1 MSVQSLPAYFFTPQ
15 HIILVGASERPHS
28 LGERILTALLNAP
41 FQGKITPVNPRHKT
55 IAGLTSY
62 TNVARIEETA
72 DLVITVTP
80 PETYESLFKACRK
93 KQLHHVIIIQDWDN
107 LPPEAWETAAAAIKK
122 HHGEKLNISVCNP
135 AGAQIPT
142 QGLNAGILPDYPAGH
157 VAVLTGQAS
166 LSSEINVLLRK
177 MKQGV
182 SRHISLNYDLSPTTS
197 ADWLNRFGHKRHT
210 RAAVIHFNPRENLR
224 KLFSAIR
231 YFTRHTPIILHCT
244 HHADSVERSILRCLG
259 RHCNFIATF
268 NSSELEAALHA
279 HLSALQPASTLNV
292 LSNTP
297 VAWLQEKAVQSGISL
312 VMPSEKPH
320 INQAY
325 IGSNPSPVRYRSLAV
340 SQLQQHQ
347 TEALLAVVAPTAEH
361 NENTLT
367 GVLSALQ
374 QPDGKPLLI
383 SSPFSDGLLQFD
395 RPEQAVKTL
404 SLRNIAAHLQ
414 NEQNKTA
421 KPRPAYIKTPQLKN
435 LPKLLETQDFAQLA
449 KNLHLPDYRPQ
460 VTHVGA
466 QLTFTRH
473 PAYGIILSC
482 TYNGRT
488 RTVLP
493 PFSTLDGEKLI
504 RFADL
509 KTKQKHICQLL
520 HSLNTLLEQE
530 QYFGSIII
538 NLCGDTLSSD
548 FRPSENEIQAIT
560 SKNQKRP
567 AAATVPRK
575 NLTAAEFISTT
586 SEAAAE
592 FIRSKSEAAA
602 EFLAGKADTA
612 APPENVRAPYPSGYP
627 QKITLKDGE
636 ILRIRPFTPEDAE
649 AKQAFVRSLSPKSRY
664 FRFMAQTNELPQAT
678 LARFSNLDYYS
689 EGAWIAE
696 NSDGLIQGI
705 SRFSRLTRDECE
717 FGITLAENAR
727 GKGLAVEL
735 MRLIIRLAT
744 QQGYQN
750 MSAEILKSNQAMLK
764 LARKLGFALS
774 DSNTDKDLYQVR
786 LSLLPQPTAPKRK
799 FRQ

>member
-28 LGERILTALLNAP
+28 LGERILTALLSAP

-55 IAGLTSY
+55 IAGLPAY

-80 PETYESLFKACRK
+80 PETYEALFKACRK
-93 KQLHHVIIIQDWDN
+93 KHLHHVIIIQDWDN
-107 LPPEAWETAAAAIKK
+107 LPPEAWEIAAAAIRR
-122 HHGEKLNISVCNP
+122 HHGEELNVSVCNP

-166 LSSEINVLLRK
+166 LSSEIDVLLRK

-210 RAAVIHFNPRENLR
+210 RAAVIHFNPQENLR

-231 YFTRHTPIILHCT
+231 YFARHTPLILHCT
-244 HHADSVERSILRCLG
+244 YRADSVERAVLHCLG
-259 RHCNFIATF
+259 SHCNFIPTF
-268 NSSELEAALHA
+268 NNSELEAALHA
-279 HLSALQPASTLNV
+279 HLSALQPAATLDV

-297 VAWLQEKAVQSGISL
+297 IAWLQEETASSGISL

-325 IGSNPSPVRYRSLAV
+325 IGSNPSAMLYRRLAAAR
-340 SQLQQHQ
+340 LQQHQ
-347 TEALLAVVAPTAEH
+347 TEALLAVVAPTAGRD
-361 NENTLT
+361 ENTLT
-367 GVLSALQ
+367 GVLAALQ
-374 QPDGKPLLI
+374 QSGGKPLLI

-404 SLRNIAAHLQ
+404 SLRNLAARLQ
-414 NEQNKTA
+414 NEQNQTA
-421 KPRPAYIKTPQLKN
+421 KPRPAHIKTPQLKS

-449 KNLHLPDYRPQ
+449 KILHLPDYRPQ
-460 VTHVGA
+460 ETHTGA
-466 QLTFTRH
+466 QLSFTRH
-473 PAYGIILSC
+473 ARYGIILSC
-482 TYNGRT
+482 TYQGQT
-488 RTVLP
+488 HTALP
-493 PFSTLDGEKLI
+493 PFSTIDGERII

-509 KTKQKHICQLL
+509 KPKQKHICQLL

-530 QYFGSIII
+530 QYFGSITVSI
-538 NLCGDTLSSD
+538 NGGTLTSD
-548 FRPSENEIQAIT
+548 FGPSENEIQAIT
-560 SKNQKRP
+560 RKKQETTAP
-567 AAATVPRK
+567 AAVRLR
-575 NLTAAEFISTT
+575 NRTAAEFISST

-602 EFLAGKADTA
+602 EFLGGKTDTS
-612 APPENVRAPYPSGYP
+612 APSENVRAPYPSGYP
-627 QKITLKDGE
+627 QKITLTNGE
-636 ILRIRPFTPEDAE
+636 VLLVRPFTPEDAE
-649 AKQAFVRSLSPKSRY
+649 AKQAFVRSLSPESRY
-664 FRFMAQTNELPQAT
+664 SRFMAPTNELPQAT

-727 GKGLAVEL
+727 GKGLAREL
-735 MRLIIRLAT
+735 MQLAIRLAT
-744 QQGYQN
+744 QQGYQS

-764 LARKLGFALS
+764 LAEKLGFSLT
-774 DSNTDKDLYQVR
+774 DSATDKDLCQAR
-786 LSLLPQPTAPKRK
+786 LSLQPRPAGPKRK